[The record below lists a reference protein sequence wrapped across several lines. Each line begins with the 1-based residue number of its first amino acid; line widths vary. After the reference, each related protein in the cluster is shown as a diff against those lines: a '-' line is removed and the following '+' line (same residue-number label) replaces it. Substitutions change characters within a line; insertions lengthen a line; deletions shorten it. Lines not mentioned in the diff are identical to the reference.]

1 MLKKSL
7 AFGLLAASLMV
18 APGAAFAQSQT
29 QVNDQLTDQS
39 GAALDGSINV
49 QNSRSNSRQNQN
61 ATSYGRGRYG
71 RYGRYR
77 RGCRPGRINQAQA
90 STQTTGQSGVAEN
103 GSINAQNSNTNS
115 GQRQNAFK
123 VCR

>member
-49 QNSRSNSRQNQN
+49 QNSRSNNRQKQN
-61 ATSYGRGRYG
+61 ATSYGRRSGRFGRY
-71 RYGRYR
+71 YR
-77 RGCRPGRINQAQA
+77 RGCRPGRINQAQG

-115 GQRQNAFK
+115 NQAQNASKF
-123 VCR
+123 CR